1 MVQGEK
7 NWQQSTHHLPQHSP
21 HHRRVDLDEITFVR
35 VMIDL
40 GRVWQF
46 FGVTKKTLEDV
57 ITDFTRP
64 ISERMVTVYGRL
76 FRYVRV
82 EDYEIKEVDEVDWF
96 FGWLEDKERVTNQK
110 NTAWRS
116 HVSTITAIDR

>member
-7 NWQQSTHHLPQHSP
+7 NCQQSP
-21 HHRRVDLDEITFVR
+21 HHLRVDLDEITFVR
-35 VMIDL
+35 VIIDL
-40 GRVWQF
+40 GRAWQF

-64 ISERMVTVYGRL
+64 ISERIVRVYGRL

-96 FGWLEDKERVTNQK
+96 FGWLEDKEKVTNQK
-110 NTAWRS
+110 NTAWRNR
-116 HVSTITAIDR
+116 VSTITALDR